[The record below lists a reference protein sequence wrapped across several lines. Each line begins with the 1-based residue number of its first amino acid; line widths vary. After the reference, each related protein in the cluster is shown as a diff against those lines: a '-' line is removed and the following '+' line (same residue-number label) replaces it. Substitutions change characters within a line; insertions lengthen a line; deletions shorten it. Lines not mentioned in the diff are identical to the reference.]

1 MKKIEFQDYPSTET
15 PLNAENLNQMQDNM
29 EEAINEKNYL
39 VATANGAINL
49 SGNTD
54 IPLSATNVVGTKL
67 TLENGKVKIGT
78 GVSKVRI
85 SGSIFMD
92 ITQQGSGY
100 LWGRIAK
107 NGSNVQGSI
116 HPLVTGMGFVSASI
130 PSKIIDVDEN
140 DLLHLNV
147 DATGATGTVRNTE
160 ENTWLCVEVIE

>member
-1 MKKIEFQDYPSTET
+1 MKKINFVNNSEPYFS
-15 PLNAENLNQMQDNM
+15 AENLNQMQDNI
-29 EEAINEKNYL
+29 EEAINEKNYI
-39 VATANGAINL
+39 VATANEAINL

-54 IPLSATNVVGTKL
+54 IPLSVTNVVGTKL

-116 HPLVTGMGFVSASI
+116 HPLVTGMSFISACI
-130 PSKIIDVDEN
+130 PLQIIDVKEN

-147 DATGATGTVRNTE
+147 DATGATGTVRNTK

>member
-1 MKKIEFQDYPSTET
+1 MNLIEFQDYPSTET
-15 PLNAENLNQMQDNM
+15 PLNAENLNHNF
-29 EEAINEKNYL
+29 NYL
-39 VATANGAINL
+39 AERNYIVATANETTNL
-49 SGNTD
+49 SGNTN
-54 IPLSATNVVGTKL
+54 IPLTVKNVSGTKL

-92 ITQQGSGY
+92 ITQQNSGY

-116 HPLVTGMGFVSASI
+116 HPLVTGMSFISACI
-130 PSKIIDVDEN
+130 PSNIIDVKEN

-147 DATGATGTVRNTE
+147 DSAGATGTVRNTV